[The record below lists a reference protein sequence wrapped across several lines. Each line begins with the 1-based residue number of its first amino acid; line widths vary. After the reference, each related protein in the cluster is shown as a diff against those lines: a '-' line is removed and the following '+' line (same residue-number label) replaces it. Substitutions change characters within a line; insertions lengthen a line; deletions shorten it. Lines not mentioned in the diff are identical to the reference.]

1 MDIDLLRKE
10 TYGMLYDRAFYE
22 MIVNKIIDSFKTVF
36 GDDMLL
42 LNRYS
47 SFEHMG
53 YFKISY
59 KYQPCDYDIIFEN
72 EKNIFTVEICDSE
85 GAKTNLYR
93 IQSYNNRLKIENIQ
107 EALLKLKTV
116 LEENDMCFYVYK
128 GDKLYK
134 KKGKEYKRIK
144 KLSEITGR

>member
-1 MDIDLLRKE
+1 MQ
-10 TYGMLYDRAFYE
+10 YDRAFYE
-22 MIVNKIIDSFKTVF
+22 MIVNKIVDSFKTVF

-42 LNRYS
+42 LNRYF

-53 YFKISY
+53 YFRISY

-72 EKNIFTVEICDSE
+72 EKNIFTIQICDSE

-93 IQSYNNRLKIENIQ
+93 IQSYNNRLEIENIQ

-116 LEENDMCFYVYK
+116 LEVNDMCFYIYK

-134 KKGKEYKRIK
+134 KKGQEYKRIK
-144 KLSEITGR
+144 DLSEITGR